1 MRIYLMG
8 FMSSGKT
15 THGFQLAKALSLS
28 FLDLDQF
35 IERKTKLSVPE
46 LFQTRG
52 EACFRQLEREAL
64 HETFKMH
71 NTVIST
77 GGGAPCFF
85 DNVQSM
91 NKNGITFYLKL
102 APQIIL
108 KRLKKSTRQR
118 PLLDDKTPEELVV
131 YIKQL
136 LNERQ
141 PFYEQAHYTVDASN
155 KNATHYITRILSGY
169 MH

>member
-15 THGFQLAKALSLS
+15 THGFQLAKALNLN
-28 FLDLDQF
+28 FLDLDQY
-35 IERKTKLSVPE
+35 IEKKTKISVHE

-52 EACFRQLEREAL
+52 EAYFRQLEREAL
-64 HETFKMH
+64 DETFQMPH
-71 NTVIST
+71 AVVST

-85 DNVQSM
+85 DNVQAM

-102 APQIIL
+102 PPKIIL
-108 KRLKKSTRQR
+108 HRLQKSTRQR
-118 PLLDDKTPEELVV
+118 PLLANKTPEELAA
-131 YIKQL
+131 YINQL
-136 LNERQ
+136 LNERRT
-141 PFYEQAHYTVDASN
+141 FYEQAHYTVDASN

-169 MH
+169 MY